1 MAFKKLHQHLIQRPL
16 LDSEC
21 AFVRIC
27 DILGYQVRKNL
38 TTNSVRS

>member
-1 MAFKKLHQHLIQRPL
+1 MAFKKLHQHLLQRPL

-21 AFVRIC
+21 AFVRIY

-38 TTNSVRS
+38 MTNSVRS